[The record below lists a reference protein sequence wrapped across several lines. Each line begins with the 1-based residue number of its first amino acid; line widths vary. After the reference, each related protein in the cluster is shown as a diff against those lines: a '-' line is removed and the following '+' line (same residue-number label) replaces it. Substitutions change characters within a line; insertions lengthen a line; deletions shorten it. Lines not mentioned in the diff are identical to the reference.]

1 MIIARSSHFYFLNYP
16 FLTCLHFRR
25 SEMCATKFVDAPLN
39 YIDYGNK
46 ATVPEAI
53 INTLSAT
60 FHFLGYSRAYNLA
73 PDEELGAM
81 SISVLVLK
89 VDLLDKTVMLH

>member
-1 MIIARSSHFYFLNYP
+1 
-16 FLTCLHFRR
+16 
-25 SEMCATKFVDAPLN
+25 MCATKFVDAPLK

-53 INTLSAT
+53 INALSAT

-81 SISVLVLK
+81 SIMHQCTRTQGGSLRQNCHAPLK
-89 VDLLDKTVMLH
+89 P